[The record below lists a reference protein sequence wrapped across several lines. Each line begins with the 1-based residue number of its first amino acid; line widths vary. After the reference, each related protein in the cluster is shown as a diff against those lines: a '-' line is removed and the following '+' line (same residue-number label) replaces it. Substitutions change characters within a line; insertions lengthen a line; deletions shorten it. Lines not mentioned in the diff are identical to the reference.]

1 MFFHCLTC
9 KKDIEPGILKETLQ
23 NKQVVAT
30 TQAVCPEC
38 RSVLNINN
46 FMLKTLASLGRF
58 YSAPKVQSA
67 FTFVCKKCNKVGQPL
82 LQNNNKALCSF
93 CGEDLQLSPFTIK
106 AMSLTKAGSIDPA

>member
-1 MFFHCLTC
+1 MFFHCTAC
-9 KKDIEPGILKETLQ
+9 KKDVEPGVLRDTLQ

-38 RSVLNINN
+38 RLVLPINS
-46 FMLKTLASLGRF
+46 FMLKTLVSLKRF
-58 YSAPKVQSA
+58 YDAPKVQSA
-67 FTFVCKKCNKVGQPL
+67 FTFVCKKCSKVGKPS
-82 LQNNNKALCSF
+82 LQKNQALCSF